1 MNAVRIGLIT
11 FCAAASVGAWLSL
24 RDTQTPEAPAPQAT
38 GAPMNP
44 FAASTPG
51 SPASSADNSSQRTAP
66 ATAMNKASELRE
78 LPDESAATDILAPK
92 LTLDELLDALD
103 ADIGEDGE
111 PIDREA
117 VGASLRTDPA
127 LTETLE
133 KSGSYAHDN

>member
-1 MNAVRIGLIT
+1 MNAVRIGLIML
-11 FCAAASVGAWLSL
+11 CAAASVGAWLSL
-24 RDTQTPEAPAPQAT
+24 RDTETPEAPAPQAT
-38 GAPMNP
+38 RAPMNP

-51 SPASSADNSSQRTAP
+51 SQRTAP
-66 ATAMNKASELRE
+66 ATATAMNKARELRE
-78 LPDESAATDILAPK
+78 LPDESDATDILAARM
-92 LTLDELLDALD
+92 TLDELLDELD

-133 KSGSYAHDN
+133 KSGSDAHDN

>member
-11 FCAAASVGAWLSL
+11 LCAAASIGAWLSL
-24 RDTQTPEAPAPQAT
+24 RDAQTSEAPAPQAT
-38 GAPMNP
+38 RAPMNP

-51 SPASSADNSSQRTAP
+51 SSASSADNSAQRAAP

-78 LPDESAATDILAPK
+78 LPDESDATDILAPK
-92 LTLDELLDALD
+92 MTLDELLDALD
-103 ADIGEDGE
+103 AGIGEDGA

-133 KSGSYAHDN
+133 MSGSDAHDN

>member
-1 MNAVRIGLIT
+1 MNTVRIGLIT
-11 FCAAASVGAWLSL
+11 LCAAASIGTWLSL
-24 RDTQTPEAPAPQAT
+24 RDTQTPEAPARQAT
-38 GAPMNP
+38 RAPMNP

-51 SPASSADNSSQRTAP
+51 SSASSADNSSQRTAP

-78 LPDESAATDILAPK
+78 LPDESDATDLFPPK
-92 LTLDELLDALD
+92 MTLDELLDALD

-111 PIDREA
+111 PIDRDA

-133 KSGSYAHDN
+133 MSGSAAHDN

>member
-11 FCAAASVGAWLSL
+11 LCAAASVGAWLSL
-24 RDTQTPEAPAPQAT
+24 RDTETPEAPAPQAT
-38 GAPMNP
+38 RAPMNP

-51 SPASSADNSSQRTAP
+51 SSASSADNSSQRTAP
-66 ATAMNKASELRE
+66 AIAMNKASELRE
-78 LPDESAATDILAPK
+78 LPDESDATDILAPK
-92 LTLDELLDALD
+92 MTLDELLDALD

-133 KSGSYAHDN
+133 MSGSDAHDN

>member
-1 MNAVRIGLIT
+1 MNRVRIGLIT
-11 FCAAASVGAWLSL
+11 LRAAASVGARLSL
-24 RDTQTPEAPAPQAT
+24 RDTEAPEAPQAT
-38 GAPMNP
+38 LAPVNP

-51 SPASSADNSSQRTAP
+51 SSASSADNSSQRTAP

-78 LPDESAATDILAPK
+78 LPDESDATDILAPRM
-92 LTLDELLDALD
+92 TLDELLDALD

-133 KSGSYAHDN
+133 MSGSDAHDN

>member
-11 FCAAASVGAWLSL
+11 LCAAASVGAWLSL
-24 RDTQTPEAPAPQAT
+24 RDTETSEAPAPQAT
-38 GAPMNP
+38 RTPMNP

-51 SPASSADNSSQRTAP
+51 SSASSADNSSQRIAA

-78 LPDESAATDILAPK
+78 LPDESDATDILAAK
-92 LTLDELLDALD
+92 MTLDELLDALD

-117 VGASLRTDPA
+117 IGASLRTDPA

-133 KSGSYAHDN
+133 MSGSAAHDN

>member
-11 FCAAASVGAWLSL
+11 LCAAASVGAWLSL
-24 RDTQTPEAPAPQAT
+24 RDTETPEAPAPQAT
-38 GAPMNP
+38 RAPMNP
-44 FAASTPG
+44 FAASTPD
-51 SPASSADNSSQRTAP
+51 SSASSADHSSQRTAP

-78 LPDESAATDILAPK
+78 LPDESDATDILAPK
-92 LTLDELLDALD
+92 MTLDELLDALD

-133 KSGSYAHDN
+133 MSGSDAHDN

>member
-1 MNAVRIGLIT
+1 MNAVRISLIT
-11 FCAAASVGAWLSL
+11 LCAAVSVGAWLSL
-24 RDTQTPEAPAPQAT
+24 RDTQPPEAPAPQAT
-38 GAPMNP
+38 RARMDP

-51 SPASSADNSSQRTAP
+51 SSASSADNSSQRTAP

-78 LPDESAATDILAPK
+78 LPDESDATDILAPK
-92 LTLDELLDALD
+92 MTLAELLDALD

-133 KSGSYAHDN
+133 MSGSDTHDN

>member
-11 FCAAASVGAWLSL
+11 LCATASVGAWLSL
-24 RDTQTPEAPAPQAT
+24 RDTQPPEAPAPQAT
-38 GAPMNP
+38 RARMDP

-51 SPASSADNSSQRTAP
+51 SSASSADNSSQRTAP

-78 LPDESAATDILAPK
+78 LPDESDATDILAPK
-92 LTLDELLDALD
+92 MTLAELLDALD

-111 PIDREA
+111 PIDRES

-133 KSGSYAHDN
+133 MSGSDTHDN

>member
-11 FCAAASVGAWLSL
+11 LCAAASVGGWLSL
-24 RDTQTPEAPAPQAT
+24 RDKQTPEAPAPQAT
-38 GAPMNP
+38 RAPMNP

-51 SPASSADNSSQRTAP
+51 SSADNSSQRMAP

-78 LPDESAATDILAPK
+78 LPDESDATDILAPK
-92 LTLDELLDALD
+92 MTLDELLDALD

-127 LTETLE
+127 LTGTLE
-133 KSGSYAHDN
+133 MSGSDAHDN

>member
-11 FCAAASVGAWLSL
+11 LCAAASVGAWLSL
-24 RDTQTPEAPAPQAT
+24 RDTETPEAPAPQAT
-38 GAPMNP
+38 RAPMNP
-44 FAASTPG
+44 FASSTPG
-51 SPASSADNSSQRTAP
+51 SQRTAP

-78 LPDESAATDILAPK
+78 LPDESDATDILAPK
-92 LTLDELLDALD
+92 MTLDELLDALD

-133 KSGSYAHDN
+133 MSGSDAHDN

>member
-11 FCAAASVGAWLSL
+11 LCAAASFGAWLSL
-24 RDTQTPEAPAPQAT
+24 RDTETREPPARQAT
-38 GAPMNP
+38 RAPMNP

-51 SPASSADNSSQRTAP
+51 SSAASADNSSRRTAP

-78 LPDESAATDILAPK
+78 LPDESDATDILAPK
-92 LTLDELLDALD
+92 MTLDELLDALD
-103 ADIGEDGE
+103 AGIGEDGE
-111 PIDREA
+111 PIDREV

-133 KSGSYAHDN
+133 MSGSDAHDN

>member
-11 FCAAASVGAWLSL
+11 LCAAASVGAWLSL
-24 RDTQTPEAPAPQAT
+24 RDTETPEPPAPQT
-38 GAPMNP
+38 IRAPVNP

-51 SPASSADNSSQRTAP
+51 SSASSAHNSPQRTPA

-78 LPDESAATDILAPK
+78 LPDESDATDILARK
-92 LTLDELLDALD
+92 MTLDELLDALD
-103 ADIGEDGE
+103 ADIGEGGE

-127 LTETLE
+127 LTETLDT
-133 KSGSYAHDN
+133 SGSAGHDN

>member
-1 MNAVRIGLIT
+1 MNRVRIGLIAL
-11 FCAAASVGAWLSL
+11 CAAASVGAWLSL
-24 RDTQTPEAPAPQAT
+24 RDTETPEAPAPQAT
-38 GAPMNP
+38 RAPMNP

-51 SPASSADNSSQRTAP
+51 PQRTAP

-78 LPDESAATDILAPK
+78 LPDESDATDILARK
-92 LTLDELLDALD
+92 MTLDELLDALD

-133 KSGSYAHDN
+133 MSGSDAHDN

>member
-1 MNAVRIGLIT
+1 
-11 FCAAASVGAWLSL
+11 
-24 RDTQTPEAPAPQAT
+24 
-38 GAPMNP
+38 MNP

-51 SPASSADNSSQRTAP
+51 SSASSADNSSQRTAP

-78 LPDESAATDILAPK
+78 LPDESDATDILAPK
-92 LTLDELLDALD
+92 MTLAELLDALD

-133 KSGSYAHDN
+133 MSGSDTHDN

>member
-11 FCAAASVGAWLSL
+11 LCVAASVGGWLSL
-24 RDTQTPEAPAPQAT
+24 RDTETPEAPAPQAT
-38 GAPMNP
+38 HAPMNP

-51 SPASSADNSSQRTAP
+51 SSASSADNSSQRTAP

-78 LPDESAATDILAPK
+78 LPDESDATDILAAK
-92 LTLDELLDALD
+92 MTLDELLDALD

-133 KSGSYAHDN
+133 MSGSDAHDN